1 MAARSLKR
9 CKCNNCSVQGSGA
22 GHRWSTFVCL
32 LLFLCVSLLL
42 GAIFVQ
48 PAFTQNAP
56 LVNPPPDMNVR
67 SEMLVSTDWLAGHL
81 DDPGLIVLSV
91 SSDRDFY
98 LSGHIPGARYLS
110 LGDIAVTRNGVPN
123 ELPPVDQLQRVFEAL
138 GIANAEDSRIVLYG
152 ERLGLLAARAYFT
165 LDYLGLADH
174 AALLDG
180 GIEKW
185 KAERRKLSYEA
196 PHVAPTRLRISV
208 KPSILVDTPAMR
220 DLVQSKSSKITI
232 LDARPPD
239 EFSGAA
245 LSEDVPKAGHI
256 PRAAGLYWMD
266 LLVSRENPV
275 LRPPAEL
282 RALYAKSGAG
292 PDREVVTYCRTGMQS
307 AFDYFVA
314 KYLGYRARMYDASI
328 YEWSR
333 QDLPVESSERK

>member
-1 MAARSLKR
+1 MAARRLKR
-9 CKCNNCSVQGSGA
+9 CKCNNCSVQGSAA
-22 GHRWSTFVCL
+22 GHRSSTFACL
-32 LLFLCVSLLL
+32 LLLLSLLP

-48 PAFTQNAP
+48 PALAQNAP
-56 LVNPPPDMNVR
+56 PQTR

-91 SSDRDFY
+91 SSGRDFY

-123 ELPPVDQLQRVFEAL
+123 ELPPVDQLQRVFETL
-138 GIANAEDSRIVLYG
+138 GIANSNINDSRIVLYG
-152 ERLGLLAARAYFT
+152 ERLGLSAARAYFT

-196 PHVAPTRLRISV
+196 PHVAPSHLRISV
-208 KPSILVDTPAMR
+208 RPSILVDTPAMR
-220 DLVQSKSSKITI
+220 DLVQNKSSKIAI
-232 LDARPPD
+232 VDARPTD
-239 EFSGAA
+239 EFSGAS

-256 PRAAGLYWMD
+256 PRAAHLYWMD

-282 RALYAKSGAG
+282 RSLYARAGAG
-292 PDREVVTYCRTGMQS
+292 PEREVVTYCRTGMQS

-314 KYLGYRARMYDASI
+314 KYLGYRARMYDASFFD
-328 YEWSR
+328 WSR
-333 QDLPVESSERK
+333 HDLPVETSEHK